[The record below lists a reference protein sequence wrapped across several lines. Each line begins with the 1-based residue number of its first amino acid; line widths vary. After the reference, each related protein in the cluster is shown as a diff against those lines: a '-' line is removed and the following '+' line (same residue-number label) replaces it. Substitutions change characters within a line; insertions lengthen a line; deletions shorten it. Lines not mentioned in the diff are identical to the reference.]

1 MALANGS
8 SGYQYSCGNANE
20 VLLAVQTTPVSK
32 STTATLTAAE
42 LLNGIVLTSGTSY
55 TVTLPAGSDLDV
67 STSTYSAPVAS
78 ARANSAF
85 DFSVINTASGTITI
99 AVGATG
105 WATGVGTLT
114 LATGTSGAFR
124 CRKTSDG
131 NWTLYR
137 LV

>member
-8 SGYQYSCGNANE
+8 SGYQYAAGNPNE
-20 VLLAVQTTPVSK
+20 VLLTVQTTPVSK

-42 LLNGIVLTSGTSY
+42 LLNGIVLTSGTTY

-67 STSTYSAPVAS
+67 STSSYSAPVAS

-85 DFSVINTASGTITI
+85 DFNVINTASGTVTI

-114 LATGTSGAFR
+114 VLTGISASFR

-137 LV
+137 IV

>member
-8 SGYQYSCGNANE
+8 SGYQYSTGNANE
-20 VLLAVQTTPVSK
+20 VLLFVQGTEVSK

-42 LLNGIVLTSGTSY
+42 LLNGIVKCTGTSY

-67 STSTYSAPVAS
+67 STSSYSAPVAS

-85 DFSVINTASGTITI
+85 DFSVINTASGTVTI

-114 LATGTSGAFR
+114 LATATSGMFR

-131 NWTLYR
+131 TWTLYR

>member
-8 SGYQYSCGNANE
+8 SGYQYSSGNPNE
-20 VLLAVQTTPVSK
+20 VLLSVQQAPTAKSAV
-32 STTATLTAAE
+32 ATLTAAE
-42 LLNGIVLTSGTSY
+42 LLNGILLASGTSY
-55 TVTLPAGSDLDV
+55 TVTLPNGSDLDV
-67 STSTYSAPVAS
+67 STSSYSAPVAS
-78 ARANSAF
+78 ARVNSAF
-85 DFSVINTASGTITI
+85 DFNVVNTASGTVTI

-114 LATGTSGAFR
+114 VATGVSAMFR

-137 LV
+137 IV

>member
-8 SGYQYSCGNANE
+8 SGYQYSTGNANE
-20 VLLAVQTTPVSK
+20 VLLTIQTAPVAK
-32 STTATLTAAE
+32 SAAATLTAAE
-42 LLNGIVLTSGTSY
+42 LLNGIVVASGTSY
-55 TVTLPAGSDLDV
+55 TVTLPAGADLDV
-67 STSTYSAPVAS
+67 STSSYSAPVAS

-85 DFSVINTASGTITI
+85 DFSVINTASGTVTI

-114 LATGTSGAFR
+114 LVTATSALFR